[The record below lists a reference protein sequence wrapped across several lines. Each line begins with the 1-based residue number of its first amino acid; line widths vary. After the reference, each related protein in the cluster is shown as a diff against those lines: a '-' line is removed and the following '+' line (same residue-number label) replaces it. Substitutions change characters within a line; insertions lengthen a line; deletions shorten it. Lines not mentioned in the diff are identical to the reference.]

1 MPDINESTPRSSI
14 VIAGETFTVPQP
26 YGAGH
31 VLTSNEASAM
41 NQVFAEN
48 VRNNLASKVKALKEA
63 GTFASDVFQ
72 GTVDDY
78 TNDYEFGQRTGGGRS
93 GDPVQ
98 AEAMSI
104 ARDLIRQ
111 AISKAYAQD
120 NTKPKLADVPAKK
133 ISELAAAQLAKT
145 DDPKTQQI
153 LAVARARV
161 DAAKELTLDVDTG
174 PVEAE
179 GAEAP
184 AKSRKGTNAEQPAA

>member
-111 AISKAYAQD
+111 AISKAYARTTPSRSWPTCRRRRSR
-120 NTKPKLADVPAKK
+120 NWPRLSWPRPTIPRRSKSSLSP
-133 ISELAAAQLAKT
+133 
-145 DDPKTQQI
+145 
-153 LAVARARV
+153 
-161 DAAKELTLDVDTG
+161 
-174 PVEAE
+174 
-179 GAEAP
+179 AP
-184 AKSRKGTNAEQPAA
+184 AWTLRRS